1 MQKILHRYDAIMNL
15 IHLKMKSSYSRLVEK
30 QLEPW
35 FEEELNMS
43 DAILLVDDEPSVL
56 SAICRSLR
64 GEPYEVV
71 SELSGEMALERMEK
85 QAFIGCRIR

>member
-1 MQKILHRYDAIMNL
+1 
-15 IHLKMKSSYSRLVEK
+15 
-30 QLEPW
+30 
-35 FEEELNMS
+35 MS